1 MENDNLKKSITINI
15 DEYVSEK
22 IDILEEHLNSDD
34 NLLISSPTD
43 SGKTYAII
51 EYAKRNRNKRIAF
64 LMPTQALVDNVKK
77 QYEGRKGYTIKCGYG
92 KEWVNKSKSNFICTT
107 YDSYKFYD
115 YDFDTIIVDEAH
127 RLAGGGDFRNVPV
140 SNLLDAK
147 SKKVLITGTP
157 EIIEH
162 LPNFTRVSF
171 TKKINYR
178 RTATI
183 IESVKKAKFNCQH
196 IIEGHKSDSLLL
208 LRVQNKELIDYLHS
222 VYSSRKKIVVLYS
235 ADKQL
240 SEAHQDPKTLE
251 SVKKGLIPE
260 DVDILLC
267 TSIMDAGV
275 SLEVNRHVEAWAVSD
290 YYMPNAIDMVQ
301 LFARVRTN
309 SSYTMNLTIIGQF
322 GNSEIDE
329 SKLPVMRSSQLAK
342 KMAFRYSEYAELDFN
357 NYTGLLSHYNIDH
370 LIKKIDEGNITKVK
384 YHRDIRPVTISQN
397 MPNFQWEYKGVIAK
411 LDLKGY
417 GHWKEI
423 ITGDVIINSKSNRV
437 VAGIYHDL
445 QDAIDYDIY
454 FGLFITPKQYRRN
467 LFNSLVSAKTSYDS
481 SEIFRTVLR
490 ELLKG
495 LTLQEDGVF
504 KMDLMNYKNL
514 NTSEE
519 QKSIRD
525 IAKLLYNG
533 DKWMRNRIRL
543 ERLKPCVYVSLY
555 LEQYKSGNKTSH
567 SL

>member
-1 MENDNLKKSITINI
+1 
-15 DEYVSEK
+15 
-22 IDILEEHLNSDD
+22 
-34 NLLISSPTD
+34 
-43 SGKTYAII
+43 
-51 EYAKRNRNKRIAF
+51 
-64 LMPTQALVDNVKK
+64 
-77 QYEGRKGYTIKCGYG
+77 
-92 KEWVNKSKSNFICTT
+92 
-107 YDSYKFYD
+107 
-115 YDFDTIIVDEAH
+115 EAH

-140 SNLLDAK
+140 SELLDIK
-147 SKKVLITGTP
+147 SKKVLLTGTP

-162 LPNFTRVSF
+162 LPNYDRVDF
-171 TKKINYR
+171 IKKVKR
-178 RTATI
+178 KTCTI
-183 IESVKKAKFNCQH
+183 IESTKKARTNCQH
-196 IIEGHKSDSLLL
+196 IIDGHKSDSLLI
-208 LRVQNKELIDYLHS
+208 LRVQSKAIIDTLHA
-222 VYSSRKKIVVLYS
+222 VYQGKKNVFVLYS

-240 SEAHQDPKTLE
+240 SEAHQDPEVLAKIKE
-251 SVKKGLIPE
+251 GVIPAE
-260 DVDILLC
+260 VDVLLC
-267 TSIMDAGV
+267 TSILDAGV

-290 YYMPNAIDMVQ
+290 YYMPNAIDMAQ
-301 LFARVRTN
+301 LFNRVRTN
-309 SSYTMNLTIIGQF
+309 SSYVMNLTIIGQF

-329 SKLPVMRSSQLAK
+329 SPLPIVKSSQLAK

-525 IAKLLYNG
+525 IASLLYNG
-533 DKWMRNRIRL
+533 RKWTRDKIRL

-555 LEQYKSGNKTSH
+555 LEQYK
-567 SL
+567 